1 MIVMKQPLLM
11 VVVVDDDDDDDD
23 GNLSNSYPIQYFTRG
38 HTDIFRSP

>member
-11 VVVVDDDDDDDD
+11 VVVVDDDDDDD